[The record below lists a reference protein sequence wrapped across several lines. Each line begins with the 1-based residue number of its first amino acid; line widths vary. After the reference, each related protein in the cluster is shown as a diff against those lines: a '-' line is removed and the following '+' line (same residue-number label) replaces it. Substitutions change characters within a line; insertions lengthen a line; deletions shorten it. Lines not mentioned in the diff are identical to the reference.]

1 MNAKVYRFPQNIKS
15 IIYKIPLYTDEDI
28 FLTVLAI
35 NTFGTVSQKV
45 TPANLEECDSEI
57 VIAAITYAAD
67 CNIFS
72 AETQQI
78 YRNIIKSVETIEK

>member
-15 IIYKIPLYTDEDI
+15 ISYKIHLYTDEDI

-35 NTFGTVSQKV
+35 NAFGSVPHKV
-45 TPANLEECDSEI
+45 TSANLEECDSEI
-57 VIAAITYAAD
+57 VIATIMYAAD

-72 AETQQI
+72 AQTQQI